1 MKSSDE
7 ISDCVVIGG
16 GPAGLSA
23 GIYAARF
30 GLKVLLLSSPETL
43 SQAESATEI
52 ENYAGFKSIPG
63 AELVS
68 KMREH
73 AVAAGVRIVD
83 EKAVSL
89 TDGKVKT
96 VFTETGKHSAKSIII
111 ATGAAHRKGG
121 VPGEEELRG
130 KGVSYCATCD
140 GPLFKGKPVVVWGGG
155 DSALSYA
162 IYLANIGCA
171 VTLVHRRKEF
181 RAAAAQVEKAKKA
194 GVKFVLERTVA
205 EIKGKKSVESVVLD
219 DKSEIKCSA
228 VFVAIGEVPA
238 VELARSAGVAVDENG
253 FIIAKEDCVTNVAG
267 IFVAGDVRTKLFR
280 QIATSVGD
288 GAVAALSAFKFV
300 RNG

>member
-1 MKSSDE
+1 MPVDVF
-7 ISDCVVIGG
+7 DCVIIGG

-23 GIYAARF
+23 GIYTARF
-30 GLKVLLLSSPETL
+30 GLKTLLLSSPETL
-43 SQAESATEI
+43 SQVESATEI
-52 ENYAGFKSIPG
+52 ENYAGFKSISG

-73 AVAAGVRIVD
+73 AVAAGVKVVD
-83 EKAVSL
+83 EKATSL
-89 TDGKVKT
+89 VDGKPKT
-96 VFTETGKHSAKSIII
+96 VFTENGKYSAKSLII

-162 IYLANIGCA
+162 IYLANIGCK

-181 RAAAAQVEKAKKA
+181 RAAAAQVEKAMKA

-205 EIKGKKSVESVVLD
+205 EIKGKKSVDSVVLD
-219 DKSEIKCSA
+219 DKTEIKCSA

-238 VELARSAGVAVDENG
+238 VELARSAGVVVDENG
-253 FIIAKEDCVTNVAG
+253 FIMAKEDCATNIAG
-267 IFVAGDVRTKLFR
+267 IFVAGDVRTKMFR

-288 GAVAALSAFKFV
+288 GAMAALSAFKFV